1 MLSVIITASDDTA
14 ALVRLLT
21 TLVSGVAN
29 EVVSDAVILGAA
41 GESLEVAEDC
51 GATAVRGDDFA
62 EAVRQT
68 RGDWLARLPLGV
80 ALTPGWIEALAR
92 HMAAA
97 PEAAELVAE
106 AGFLRASG
114 PKGWLVPR
122 ALVRS
127 TGAVER
133 DFQSLA
139 RRGRRLRILARR

>member
-1 MLSVIITASDDTA
+1 VLSVIITATDDTA

-21 TLVSGVAN
+21 LLVSGVAN
-29 EVVSDAVILGAA
+29 EVVSDAVILGAT
-41 GESLEVAEDC
+41 GESLDVAEDC
-51 GATAVRGDDFA
+51 GATAIPGDDFA
-62 EAVRQT
+62 EALRQA

-80 ALTPGWIEALAR
+80 ALTPGWIETLAR

-106 AGFLRASG
+106 GGFLRGAG
-114 PKGWLVPR
+114 PKGWIVPR
-122 ALVRS
+122 ALAPS
-127 TGAVER
+127 AGAVER